1 MKRFSIISVCAC
13 MAMSGCI
20 SVSRGLDP
28 ISPSYGLYSLRANV
42 DTLKPR
48 LEWTPH
54 SDASSKE
61 NFRYQLEIIG
71 GSGLRIFKDDLRE
84 ANYTVEDPLEPNKE
98 YQWRVRA
105 AWTVNGKTESSDWNY
120 RTRVLITPVGG
131 GWGSRNYSFTTPKQ

>member
-1 MKRFSIISVCAC
+1 
-13 MAMSGCI
+13 
-20 SVSRGLDP
+20 
-28 ISPSYGLYSLRANV
+28 
-42 DTLKPR
+42 

-84 ANYTVEDPLEPNKE
+84 ANYTVEDPLEPDKE
-98 YQWRVRA
+98 YQSRVRA